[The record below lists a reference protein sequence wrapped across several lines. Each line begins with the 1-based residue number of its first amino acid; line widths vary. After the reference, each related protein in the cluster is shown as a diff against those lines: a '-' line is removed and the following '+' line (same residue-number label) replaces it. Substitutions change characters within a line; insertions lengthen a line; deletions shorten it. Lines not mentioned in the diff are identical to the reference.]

1 MKTTDT
7 RSFKTKNSRL
17 LYEKKWKIA
26 SKNSGTIC
34 IWSNDATDMLIDLWL
49 EETIQFA
56 LQNSKTSKETREVY
70 SVIQISD
77 TSYFIQFDNVHV
89 LKDGEVSRL
98 IVDRCKDKFKSQI
111 FLVLFFHCILAC
123 IYKHGKFVYKLC
135 CTLLLNLLISCL
147 FTVRFTKLLRRGF
160 RTTAHPSVI

>member
-1 MKTTDT
+1 
-7 RSFKTKNSRL
+7 
-17 LYEKKWKIA
+17 
-26 SKNSGTIC
+26 
-34 IWSNDATDMLIDLWL
+34 MLIDLWS

-77 TSYFIQFDNVHV
+77 TFFFIQFDNVHV
-89 LKDGEVSRL
+89 LKDCEVSRL

-111 FLVLFFHCILAC
+111 FLVLFFHYILAC
-123 IYKHGKFVYKLC
+123 FYKHGKFVYKLC
-135 CTLLLNLLISCL
+135 CTLLLNLSISCL
-147 FTVRFTKLLRRGF
+147 FKVRFTKLLRRGF